1 MDPAANPAA
10 PRDATASSQGPL
22 IEAFRLKDYPL
33 DLIKRHVVRSAIIE
47 LRRARAGV
55 VRHQSRIFKRS
66 AELPKHRDPRRP
78 E

>member
-1 MDPAANPAA
+1 M
-10 PRDATASSQGPL
+10 RRQYKVVHSSRV
-22 IEAFRLKDYPL
+22 ARFRLISL